1 MWPFSMDVLFHD
13 FKNRCYI
20 TWSHFFI
27 ITLHIWSMCRMK
39 KQINVN
45 GSNDLVVKSLDS
57 QSRGPV
63 FKTVSRQLL
72 HEENCPRLGLGFGS
86 RLGLVLGLQG
96 NQTIA
101 LRKIAPWLGFGLGLV
116 LGDGGNFPRGQLS

>member
-1 MWPFSMDVLFHD
+1 
-13 FKNRCYI
+13 
-20 TWSHFFI
+20 
-27 ITLHIWSMCRMK
+27 MCRMK

-101 LRKIAPWLGFGLGLV
+101 EENSPLVRVWVRVGFGGWGQFSSRAIV
-116 LGDGGNFPRGQLS
+116 LEPFKTTGWLQGRLSLSSFRGR

>member
-1 MWPFSMDVLFHD
+1 
-13 FKNRCYI
+13 
-20 TWSHFFI
+20 
-27 ITLHIWSMCRMK
+27 MK

-45 GSNDLVVKSLDS
+45 GSNDLVVKSLDP